1 MIKIDPKKVIK
12 VEPKKIK
19 QGIILEL
26 ETIIVIVSIIMI
38 LLLLNQKHTLN
49 FALTIPNTSIRIY
62 DYTQSEAAIIQIQI

>member
-1 MIKIDPKKVIK
+1 MTNKMIKIDPKKVIK

-38 LLLLNQKHTLN
+38 LLL
-49 FALTIPNTSIRIY
+49 
-62 DYTQSEAAIIQIQI
+62 